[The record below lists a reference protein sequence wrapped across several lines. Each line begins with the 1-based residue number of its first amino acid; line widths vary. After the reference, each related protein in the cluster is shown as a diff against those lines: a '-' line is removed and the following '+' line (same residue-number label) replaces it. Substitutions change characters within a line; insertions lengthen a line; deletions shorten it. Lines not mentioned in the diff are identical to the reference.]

1 MVVFDYRGIFLR
13 NIILSIYQKWLYSKN
28 AGKVDASGSEYACGG
43 RKERAV
49 QDALLIVKL
58 IQGYS
63 KWTKKQIIIE
73 FLDVEKFFDSMNFK
87 KALIE
92 AYGSGVRGRSW
103 QCYKTINEE
112 KVCVP
117 VISIW

>member
-1 MVVFDYRGIFLR
+1 M
-13 NIILSIYQKWLYSKN
+13 
-28 AGKVDASGSEYACGG
+28 DANGSEYACGG
-43 RKERAV
+43 RKERCV
-49 QDALLIVKL
+49 QDALLIMKL
-58 IQGYS
+58 VQDYS

-92 AYGSGVRGRSW
+92 AYNSGIRGQSW
-103 QCYKTINEE
+103 QSYKTINEE

-117 VISIW
+117 YLPSGKCTPSDSIEGTHNKE